1 MTEIIRADTRLEG
14 TNYGVDP
21 VTFEVLRSL
30 FEYSALRMSS
40 ILMRASFS
48 QILADNVDFS
58 NAIYDPEMR
67 LIAQAANCPV
77 HLAAMHFSAE
87 AVARHFGIE
96 NLHEGDIV
104 LLNDPYNG
112 GTHINDLTFTM
123 PVYYEGTLIG
133 FAVSRGHWMD
143 LGGGAAGGL
152 AGGTHIAGEGL
163 RIPPVKIFRN
173 GELNEE
179 IVSILASNSRTPQ
192 FIRGDLQAHLG
203 ALRGA
208 ESELQRAAER
218 YGVETL
224 AAAMKE
230 LIAYTERITRKGV
243 EAIPDGVYHGTD
255 FADTDGQTD
264 ETVGVKVKL
273 TVRGSEIEVDFEGS
287 DAQVVGAINSPM
299 ANTAAAVYYSLQFF
313 LAPDAPPNAGMF
325 APITIRLPDD
335 CWLNAKWPAP
345 VVNCTCITA
354 SKVSAAIWLALGE
367 AIPDRIVAPTFSE
380 ANWFMGTVTTKGRG
394 TTVFT
399 DILSGGWG
407 GTPFND
413 GMSVTM
419 DPLGNC
425 LNTPAE
431 SAELMHEIV
440 YEGFELQQDSGGP
453 GRYRGGLGS
462 RFRVRFLGEGHIGIE
477 TSRTIEGSLG
487 VNGGDKSIPQKLFRE
502 RDGVQAE
509 VIGGYRDDGKWV
521 NPLANTFSFRPGDV
535 FRFDATGGGGWG
547 DPLDRPVEDV
557 LDDLLDE
564 YISPAHARDKYG
576 VVFDTSAG
584 AVDAA
589 ATAELRSSMRSAATT
604 AG

>member
-1 MTEIIRADTRLEG
+1 MTEIIRAETRLEG

-30 FEYSALRMSS
+30 FEYSADRMSS

-77 HLAAMHFSAE
+77 HLAAMHFSAK
-87 AVARHFGIE
+87 AVADHFGVE

-104 LLNDPYNG
+104 VLNDPYNG

-123 PVYYEGTLIG
+123 PVYFDGTLIG
-133 FAVSRGHWMD
+133 FVVSRGHWMD
-143 LGGGAAGGL
+143 IGGGAAGGL

-163 RIPPVKIFRN
+163 RIPPIKIFQN
-173 GELNEE
+173 GELNEDL
-179 IVSILASNSRTPQ
+179 VAILTSNSRTPQ
-192 FIRGDLQAHLG
+192 YIRGDLQAHLG

-230 LIAYTERITRKGV
+230 LIAYTERITRKGA
-243 EAIPDGVYHGTD
+243 EALPDGVYFGED
-255 FADTDGQTD
+255 FADSDGQSD
-264 ETVGVKVKL
+264 DPVHVKVKL
-273 TVRGSEIEVDFEGS
+273 TIKGSEIEVDFEGS
-287 DAQVVGAINSPM
+287 DPQVVGAINSPM

-325 APITIRLPDD
+325 APITIKLPDD

-354 SKVSAAIWLALGE
+354 SKVSAAIWLALGQ
-367 AIPDRIVAPTFSE
+367 AIPDQIVAPTFSE
-380 ANWFMGTVTTKGRG
+380 ANWFMGTVTTKAKG

-407 GTPFND
+407 GTPYND

-431 SAELMHEIV
+431 SAELMHDII
-440 YEGFELQQDSGGP
+440 YEGFELHPDSCGP

-462 RFRVRFLGEGHIGIE
+462 LFRVRFLGDGHIGIE

-487 VNGGDKSIPQKLFRE
+487 VNGGGKSVAQKLLRE
-502 RDGVQAE
+502 RAGDAE
-509 VIGGYRDDGKWV
+509 VIGGHREDGKWI
-521 NPLANTFSFRPGDV
+521 NPLANTFSFKPDDI

-547 DPLDRPVEDV
+547 NPLERPVDEVLEDI
-557 LDDLLDE
+557 LDE
-564 YISPAHARDKYG
+564 YITPNHALENYG
-576 VVFDTSAG
+576 VV
-584 AVDAA
+584 VDPETYTLDPN
-589 ATAELRSSMRSAATT
+589 ATEKLRSEMRAN
-604 AG
+604 